1 MRYSVLKFSQ
11 GQGRRKTRRLR
22 QYFLE
27 TFTLE
32 RRDVPALPTNLEQEM
47 LEWVNRFRADPGGE
61 FNRYFTST
69 SPVQSPI
76 PGVASAVT
84 GFNVNLN
91 LLKTELAAL
100 TPAAP
105 LAWHSALND
114 AALGHN
120 QKMIAQDRQ
129 EHVLPGE
136 QDVGT
141 RITAAGYTNWNTYG
155 ENIFAYATSVAYA
168 QAGFIIDWGSGPD
181 GMQTPRGHRD
191 SMISSNFKEVGLSV
205 TPENNSTT
213 QVGPLVVTQ
222 DFGNRSTRTRSSV
235 LGVIFT
241 DTNSDNF
248 YNAGEGNTGVSV
260 TITGAAGTF
269 TTSSWASGG
278 YQIDNVPAGSYT
290 LTIAGAGIST
300 SYWSRNITVSTNNVK
315 SDFNLALQPKST
327 VGFESAAE
335 VQVIEGNSISITL
348 TRSGT
353 ITDALDVTITPQD
366 TAGSTET
373 WQNLIQPIANGG
385 LVHFDPNQATA
396 TFTITT
402 LTDSI
407 QRADTRLNLV
417 MSFSSNRYI
426 SSITTKPLFVVN
438 DDGSVGFDPATD
450 ISLAEGGEVI
460 VTVRRIGPTT
470 DPLDL
475 TVSPQDIS
483 GSTEIWQN
491 LIQPIAG
498 GGMVRIPAGQSTA
511 SFPIK
516 ALSDS
521 IFRPTTKFN
530 LKLTSSSSSFPVS
543 TDTRAVIM
551 LDDDQQ
557 VGFDTA
563 TAATVNAGQQ
573 VTINLTRTGNVSLP
587 LDVTITPQDLAG
599 ATYTWQ
605 TLITPLPGA
614 GTVRFNANQ
623 SQASIV
629 ITSLLDGVLRSDTTF
644 NLVLSTNAANTQ
656 TGTGIRPLTI
666 KPTFGTISFEQTSD
680 VPVNEGANTIL
691 NLVRTAPFNVAAD
704 VDVTFVDLPGSTET
718 WQNILAPLP
727 NGGRYRFETGESQ
740 ISVVV
745 QTLQDTTIRPDI
757 KIGLKVVSA
766 TPIFTTSPASDN
778 ASVTVYNDDG
788 TVSFDTS
795 GDIPLREGGLV
806 TISLVRAGALT
817 LPVEVRVM
825 PSTVAGNET
834 WQKLISALPGS
845 GMVRFNPGQLQ
856 ASITVSAIQDTV
868 IRADSKVLLT
878 IVSTT
883 PTFTVPGGPRH
894 LLIQNDDGSVGFDPA
909 TELVL
914 NEGSEA
920 SVTLIRTGAVHDAL
934 DIKVSPQDLANPTS
948 VWQSLISP
956 LASSGNVRFEPGQTQ
971 AVVKVKAIA
980 DTIVRADTR
989 FNLALSTNQ
998 VGWSFAPATRSVLV
1012 VNDDSTVAFQE
1023 NSELRLNEGGQTQL
1037 TLVRS
1042 GNLGRALNIKVS
1054 PQDLPGATAPWQSL
1068 LSPLAGDGILHFEPG
1083 QAVGTLNLL
1092 ALEDDVV
1099 RPDTRFN
1106 LLLSTTDT
1114 NVQIPTNSRSVLVVN
1129 NDQDKP
1135 GTFQFAPESVN
1146 AFVSEA
1152 AGKASLIVV
1161 RSGGSAG
1168 SVAIPWTYT
1177 QTSGPKLVTY
1187 KPVDLIFAAG
1197 QTSALIEIPLVNDKS
1212 ALPDQVFSVQLG
1224 TPRTAGAVLGSAS
1237 KASLTILDDD
1247 PKPTFT
1253 RLAGRRTSQQL
1264 AALDAFFS
1272 AALNPTTTRSI
1283 TIWKVTDAGTDGLF
1297 GTSDDLAVAL
1307 RSAAYNAA
1315 ARKITLTFARASR
1328 SATPRNYMVSLN
1340 ASGLQNVNKAPL
1352 AGTIVRTIKI

>member
-1 MRYSVLKFSQ
+1 MRHSVMKFSQ
-11 GQGRRKTRRLR
+11 SQGRRKTRQLR
-22 QYFLE
+22 RYFLE

-47 LEWVNRFRADPGGE
+47 LEWVNRFRMDPGGE
-61 FNRYFTST
+61 YDRYFTS
-69 SPVQSPI
+69 SNPVQSPI
-76 PGVASAVT
+76 PGVAGAVT
-84 GFNVNLN
+84 SFGVNLT
-91 LLKTELAAL
+91 LLKSELAAL
-100 TPAAP
+100 SPAAP

-191 SMISSNFKEVGLSV
+191 SMISSNFKEVGLSI
-205 TPENNSTT
+205 TPENNSST

-241 DTNSDNF
+241 DANSDNF
-248 YNAGEGNTGVSV
+248 YNAGEGNTGVNV

-300 SYWSRNITVSTNNVK
+300 SYWSRNITVSTNNIK

-335 VQVIEGNSISITL
+335 VQVIEGNSTTITL

-353 ITDALDVTITPQD
+353 ITDALDVTITPQNI
-366 TAGSTET
+366 AGSTEI
-373 WQNLIQPIANGG
+373 WQNLIQPIANSG

-396 TFTITT
+396 NFTVTT
-402 LTDSI
+402 LTDNI
-407 QRADTRLNLV
+407 QRADTRINLV

-438 DDGSVGFDPATD
+438 DDGSVGFDSTSD
-450 ISLAEGGEVI
+450 IALAEGGEAT

-470 DPLDL
+470 DPLDV
-475 TVSPQDIS
+475 TVTPQDIS
-483 GSTEIWQN
+483 GSTEPWQN
-491 LIQPIAG
+491 LIQPIANG
-498 GGMVRIPAGQSTA
+498 GVVRIPAGQSSAT
-511 SFPIK
+511 FTIK
-516 ALSDS
+516 ALADS

-530 LKLTSSSSSFPVS
+530 LKLASSSTSFPVS
-543 TDTRAVIM
+543 TDTRAVIYQ
-551 LDDDQQ
+551 DDDQQ

-563 TAATVNAGQQ
+563 TAASVNAGQQ
-573 VTINLTRTGNVSLP
+573 LTINLTRMGNVSLP
-587 LDVTITPQDLAG
+587 LDVTITPQDLPG

-605 TLITPLPGA
+605 TLISPLLGG
-614 GTVRFNANQ
+614 GTVHFNANQ
-623 SQASIV
+623 TQASFV
-629 ITSLLDGVLRSDTTF
+629 VTSLLDGVLRPDTTF
-644 NLVLSTNAANTQ
+644 HLVLSTNAVNTQ
-656 TGTGIRPLTI
+656 AGISVKPVTI
-666 KPTFGTISFEQTSD
+666 KPTYGTISFEQSAD
-680 VPVNEGANTIL
+680 VPVSEGANTIL
-691 NLVRTAPFNVAAD
+691 NIVRTAPFNVAAD
-704 VDVTFVDLPGSTET
+704 VDVTFVDLSGSTET
-718 WQNILAPLP
+718 WHNILAPLP
-727 NGGRYRFETGESQ
+727 NAGRYRFEAGESQ

-745 QTLQDTTIRPDI
+745 QTLQDSIIRPDT
-757 KIGLKVVSA
+757 KIGLKVASA

-778 ASVTVYNDDG
+778 ASITVYNDDG
-788 TVSFDTS
+788 TVSFDTTT
-795 GDIPLREGGLV
+795 DLPVREGGLV
-806 TISLVRAGALT
+806 TLSLLRTGALT
-817 LPVEVRVM
+817 LPVDVRVV
-825 PSTVAGNET
+825 PSTVSGNES
-834 WQKLISALPGS
+834 WQKLISALPNS
-845 GMVRFNPGQLQ
+845 GMVHFNPGQLQ
-856 ASITVSAIQDTV
+856 ASITVSAIQDSV
-868 IRADSKVLLT
+868 VRPDSKVLLS
-878 IVSTT
+878 IISTT
-883 PTFTVPGGPRH
+883 PTFSVVSGQRN
-894 LLIQNDDGSVGFDPA
+894 LLVQNDDGSVGFDPG
-909 TELVL
+909 TELIL
-914 NEGSEA
+914 NEGTEA
-920 SVTLIRTGAVHDAL
+920 TITLTRTGAVNDAL

-971 AVVKVKAIA
+971 ATLKIKAIA
-980 DTIVRADTR
+980 DGIVRADTR
-989 FNLALSTNQ
+989 FNLVLSTNQ
-998 VGWSFAPATRSVLV
+998 VGWSFAPATRSILV
-1012 VNDDSTVAFQE
+1012 VNDDSTVAFQDS
-1023 NSELRLNEGGQTQL
+1023 SELRLGEGGQTQL

-1042 GNLGRALNIKVS
+1042 GYLGSALNVKVT
-1054 PQDLPGATAPWQSL
+1054 PVDLPGATTPWQSL
-1068 LSPLAGDGILHFEPG
+1068 LSHLSGEGIVHFEPG

-1092 ALEDDVV
+1092 ALEDDIV

-1106 LLLSTTDT
+1106 LQLSTTDS
-1114 NVQIPTNSRSVLVVN
+1114 NVQIPADTRSVLILN

-1135 GTFQFAPESVN
+1135 GTFQFSPDSVN
-1146 AFVSEA
+1146 SFFSEG
-1152 AGKASLIVV
+1152 AGKARLTVV

-1168 SVAIPWTYT
+1168 SVIIPWSFT
-1177 QTSGPKLVTY
+1177 QISGPKLITY
-1187 KPVDLIFAAG
+1187 KPVDLVFAAG
-1197 QTSALIEIPLVNDKS
+1197 QLSATIEIPLVNDKL
-1212 ALPDQVFSVQLG
+1212 ALPDQILSVQLG
-1224 TPRTAGAVLGSAS
+1224 TPKTAGALLGSAT
-1237 KASLTILDDD
+1237 KANLTILDDD
-1247 PKPTFT
+1247 PKPAFT

-1264 AALDAFFS
+1264 SSLDALFS
-1272 AALNPTTTRSI
+1272 DKLDPVSAKLT
-1283 TIWKVTDAGTDGLF
+1283 TIWKVTDAGVDGLF
-1297 GTSDDLAVAL
+1297 GTADDLAVAL
-1307 RSAAYNAA
+1307 RSAAYNSVAK
-1315 ARKITLTFARASR
+1315 KITLTFARASR